1 MEGDESAGRVPREL
15 REKLK
20 KARGAKALLQ
30 DLEEEVRRFVAAWE
44 AQQREMR
51 TAELEVTEDS
61 EDEEIVFVGRNGA
74 VSHATDAGLKKE
86 LRVFGGLIDDH
97 AASFR

>member
-44 AQQREMR
+44 AQFLTFMREQRADVRNRLLKERKLQMKGR
-51 TAELEVTEDS
+51 TP
-61 EDEEIVFVGRNGA
+61 
-74 VSHATDAGLKKE
+74 
-86 LRVFGGLIDDH
+86 DDDQLN
-97 AASFR
+97 AAIADFQHQYKPPGK